1 MNFRNLKYSVAISAI
16 IIVSLSSCR
25 DPQKYP
31 GYEYMPDMYR
41 GPAVEAY
48 APSEVNPDSTSSLKP
63 VAGTVPRGFAY
74 FNYPGT
80 TEGYEL
86 SGIEAHNPLTI
97 DSMNLAEGKV
107 LYGTYCINCHGE
119 NGMGDGSIV
128 AANKFPPPPSYS
140 TGNSSRGGLMKDLTD
155 GKIYHTI
162 TYGLNL
168 MGSHASQ
175 ILPEDRCRIVMYV
188 RELQRY
194 GAPAPAA
201 KDSTTAAAGSAASA
215 ADKPAKM

>member
-1 MNFRNLKYSVAISAI
+1 MNFRNLKYSVAIST
-16 IIVSLSSCR
+16 VVMVFLSSCR

-48 APSEVNPDSTSSLKP
+48 APDRDNPDSTSSRKP
-63 VAGTVPRGFAY
+63 VAGTIPRGFTY
-74 FNYPGT
+74 FNYPNT
-80 TEGYEL
+80 IEGYEL
-86 SGIEAHNPLTI
+86 ASTEAHNPLTL
-97 DSMNLAEGKV
+97 DSMNLAEGKR
-107 LYGTYCINCHGE
+107 LFGIYCINCHGE
-119 NGMGDGSIV
+119 HGMADGSIV

-140 TGNSSRGGLMKDLTD
+140 TGNSSRGGLMRDLTD

-175 ILPEDRCRIVMYV
+175 ILPDDRWRIVMYV
-188 RELQRY
+188 HELQHY
-194 GAPAPAA
+194 GAAPAAA
-201 KDSTTAAAGSAASA
+201 KDSTTAAVTPK
-215 ADKPAKM
+215 DKPAKM